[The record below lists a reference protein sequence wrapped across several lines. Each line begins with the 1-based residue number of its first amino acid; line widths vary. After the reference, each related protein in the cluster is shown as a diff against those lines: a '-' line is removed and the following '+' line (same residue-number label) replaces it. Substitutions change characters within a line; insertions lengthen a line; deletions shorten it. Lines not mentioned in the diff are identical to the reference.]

1 MASSPQDIARQVKE
15 SPSLPVAVA
24 GVSVHL
30 ISGSLAGLASA
41 VLLQP
46 LDLLKTRL
54 QQEQANSNQVVRSSI
69 TGELKKLTQLKDLW
83 RGTLPSAI
91 RTLVGAG
98 LYFTL
103 LSKSR
108 ELWATQQGIRR
119 KNSNTTLDLPVLLH
133 VDNLII
139 GSITRGIVGL
149 LTMPITVIKTRFES
163 NIYNYSSMADGI
175 KEIYR
180 DLGVGPNLT
189 PLVRNF
195 FRGSV
200 ATLARDSPYAGLYV
214 LFYEGFKNDVLP
226 LVLPRDKMFDYQ
238 AGLANSAAAVLAST
252 VATTLTAPFDAIKTR
267 VQLSNL
273 ASIRETTIRI
283 LSENGGF
290 RNLFSGLSL
299 RLLRKGI
306 SAGISWCIYEE
317 LIKLGRKMNEQP
329 L

>member
-1 MASSPQDIARQVKE
+1 MASSTNDVMRGIKE
-15 SPSLPVAVA
+15 SPPAVA

-54 QQEQANSNQVVRSSI
+54 QQEQVNTKQVVRTSI
-69 TGELKKLTQLKDLW
+69 TNELKKLTQLKDLW

-103 LSKSR
+103 LSKTR
-108 ELWATQQGIRR
+108 ELWAKQQGIIRE
-119 KNSNTTLDLPVLLH
+119 NSNATLALPVLLH
-133 VDNLII
+133 MDNLII

-163 NIYNYSSMADGI
+163 NMYNYSSMSDGI

-180 DLGVGPNLT
+180 DLGNSSNPRSLA
-189 PLVRNF
+189 RNF

-200 ATLARDSPYAGLYV
+200 ATLARDCPYAGLYV

-226 LVLPRDKMFDYQ
+226 LLLPRDPTLDYQ
-238 AGLANSAAAVLAST
+238 AGLINSAAAVLAST

-273 ASIRETTIRI
+273 TSIGETTVRI
-283 LSENGGF
+283 LREKGGV

-299 RLLRKGI
+299 RLARKGI

-317 LIKLGRKMNEQP
+317 LIKLGRQKNKR
-329 L
+329 LW